1 MNRNT
6 ISSVSTTQENLFF
19 YRFEMNNLLLHK
31 SNSLFCVMFLNGALV
46 IRFHT
51 RFNLVQNLMKNRV
64 TTEYTVLPAQQKML
78 SSAYFCIIKMS
89 VDSVMIHLAQIKS

>member
-1 MNRNT
+1 MER
-6 ISSVSTTQENLFF
+6 S
-19 YRFEMNNLLLHK
+19 
-31 SNSLFCVMFLNGALV
+31 V

-64 TTEYTVLPAQQKML
+64 TSEYTVLPAQQKML